1 VKKRY
6 LALLWLVGGILNLA
20 PLALAAPSA
29 RAATEWARMRLAQGQ
44 DVPYESWE
52 YGVNLLLYL
61 RVYFTCI
68 LSSSL
73 LLAISSV
80 VVVFGSMKLVCEPIR
95 VGRLALTGL
104 LIGALPSTLW
114 SLLILLSFVRGWFL

>member
-1 VKKRY
+1 
-6 LALLWLVGGILNLA
+6 
-20 PLALAAPSA
+20 
-29 RAATEWARMRLAQGQ
+29 MRLAQGQ